1 MSVVINN
8 VNAVIKSLVNKKL
21 NEWTVLRRGEPDKFF
36 HRFNQTLDLNVI
48 DRDVHAEI
56 LDKFKVDIG
65 FGLDKHLQR
74 TNGSGMGLSNRIMK
88 ALNKI
93 GALSR
98 INASEILR
106 NYNKGYDLYG
116 RLMPKLS
123 FDQMIADLWENQRRL
138 LALGARLAKGLDK
151 QMIFKT
157 NNTEDL
163 KCFKFSIR
171 GDDYYI
177 RAHSTDYVNMGH
189 HLCLAFEVLKEAGTL
204 EYSSGAKCP
213 IGSSCILI
221 YRPDESSSTKLPT
234 KPVPVRSNEKH
245 SEQIDYFNKQIEE
258 LIRAH
263 STDYVNMGHHLC
275 LAFEVLKEAGTLEY
289 SSGAKC
295 PIGSSCILI
304 YRPDESSSTKLPT
317 KPVPVRSNEKHSEQ
331 IDYFNKQIE
340 ELNISIQQYDDE
352 IFRLSGLSSKAKS
365 EREKLIKIVDLLKS

>member
-1 MSVVINN
+1 MPRPTRSPR
-8 VNAVIKSLVNKKL
+8 SLSSY
-21 NEWTVLRRGEPDKFF
+21 
-36 HRFNQTLDLNVI
+36 
-48 DRDVHAEI
+48 AEI

-65 FGLDKHLQR
+65 FGLEKHLQR

-171 GDDYYI
+171 GDDYYV
-177 RAHSTDYVNMGH
+177 RARSTDYVNMGN

-204 EYSSGAKCP
+204 EYVSGAKCP

-221 YRPDESSSTKLPT
+221 YRPDESSS
-234 KPVPVRSNEKH
+234 S
-245 SEQIDYFNKQIEE
+245 
-258 LIRAH
+258 
-263 STDYVNMGHHLC
+263 
-275 LAFEVLKEAGTLEY
+275 
-289 SSGAKC
+289 
-295 PIGSSCILI
+295 
-304 YRPDESSSTKLPT
+304 KLPT

>member
-8 VNAVIKSLVNKKL
+8 VNAVIKSLVNKKMM
-21 NEWTVLRRGEPDKFF
+21 NEWTVFRRGEPDKFF
-36 HRFNQTLDLNVI
+36 HRFNPTLDLNVI

-65 FGLDKHLQR
+65 FGLEKHLQR
-74 TNGSGMGLSNRIMK
+74 TNGSGMSLSNRIMK

-177 RAHSTDYVNMGH
+177 RARSTDYVNMGH
-189 HLCLAFEVLKEAGTL
+189 HLCLAFEVLKESGTL

-221 YRPDESSSTKLPT
+221 YRPDESSS
-234 KPVPVRSNEKH
+234 
-245 SEQIDYFNKQIEE
+245 IE
-258 LIRAH
+258 
-263 STDYVNMGHHLC
+263 
-275 LAFEVLKEAGTLEY
+275 
-289 SSGAKC
+289 
-295 PIGSSCILI
+295 
-304 YRPDESSSTKLPT
+304 LPT

>member
-8 VNAVIKSLVNKKL
+8 VNAVIKSLVNKKMM
-21 NEWTVLRRGEPDKFF
+21 NEWTVFRSAEPDKFF
-36 HRFNQTLDLNVI
+36 HRFNSTLDLNVI

-65 FGLDKHLQR
+65 FGLEKHLQR
-74 TNGSGMGLSNRIMK
+74 TNGSGMSLSNRIMK

-98 INASEILR
+98 INANEILR

-177 RAHSTDYVNMGH
+177 RARSTDYVNMGH
-189 HLCLAFEVLKEAGTL
+189 HLCLAFEVLKESGTL

-221 YRPDESSSTKLPT
+221 YRPDESSSTT
-234 KPVPVRSNEKH
+234 
-245 SEQIDYFNKQIEE
+245 
-258 LIRAH
+258 
-263 STDYVNMGHHLC
+263 
-275 LAFEVLKEAGTLEY
+275 
-289 SSGAKC
+289 
-295 PIGSSCILI
+295 
-304 YRPDESSSTKLPT
+304 LPT

>member
-36 HRFNQTLDLNVI
+36 HRFNPTLDLNVI

-65 FGLDKHLQR
+65 FGLEKHLQR
-74 TNGSGMGLSNRIMK
+74 TNGSGMSLSNRIMK

-177 RAHSTDYVNMGH
+177 RARSTDYVNMGH
-189 HLCLAFEVLKEAGTL
+189 HLCLAFEVLKEVGTL

-221 YRPDESSSTKLPT
+221 YRPDESSL
-234 KPVPVRSNEKH
+234 
-245 SEQIDYFNKQIEE
+245 
-258 LIRAH
+258 
-263 STDYVNMGHHLC
+263 
-275 LAFEVLKEAGTLEY
+275 
-289 SSGAKC
+289 
-295 PIGSSCILI
+295 
-304 YRPDESSSTKLPT
+304 TKLPT

>member
-8 VNAVIKSLVNKKL
+8 VNAVIKSLVNKKMM
-21 NEWTVLRRGEPDKFF
+21 NEWTVFRSAEPDKFF
-36 HRFNQTLDLNVI
+36 HRFNSTLDLNVI

-65 FGLDKHLQR
+65 FGLEKHLQR
-74 TNGSGMGLSNRIMK
+74 TNGSGMSLSNRIMK

-177 RAHSTDYVNMGH
+177 RARSTDYVNMGH
-189 HLCLAFEVLKEAGTL
+189 HLCLAFEVLKESGTL

-221 YRPDESSSTKLPT
+221 YRPDESSS
-234 KPVPVRSNEKH
+234 
-245 SEQIDYFNKQIEE
+245 IE
-258 LIRAH
+258 
-263 STDYVNMGHHLC
+263 
-275 LAFEVLKEAGTLEY
+275 
-289 SSGAKC
+289 
-295 PIGSSCILI
+295 
-304 YRPDESSSTKLPT
+304 LPT

>member
-36 HRFNQTLDLNVI
+36 HRFNPTLDLNVI

-65 FGLDKHLQR
+65 FGLEKHLQR

-177 RAHSTDYVNMGH
+177 RARSTDYVNMG
-189 HLCLAFEVLKEAGTL
+189 A
-204 EYSSGAKCP
+204 SSLF
-213 IGSSCILI
+213 S
-221 YRPDESSSTKLPT
+221 
-234 KPVPVRSNEKH
+234 
-245 SEQIDYFNKQIEE
+245 F
-258 LIRAH
+258 
-263 STDYVNMGHHLC
+263 
-275 LAFEVLKEAGTLEY
+275 
-289 SSGAKC
+289 
-295 PIGSSCILI
+295 
-304 YRPDESSSTKLPT
+304 
-317 KPVPVRSNEKHSEQ
+317 
-331 IDYFNKQIE
+331 
-340 ELNISIQQYDDE
+340 
-352 IFRLSGLSSKAKS
+352 
-365 EREKLIKIVDLLKS
+365 

>member
-8 VNAVIKSLVNKKL
+8 VNAVIKSLVNKKMM
-21 NEWTVLRRGEPDKFF
+21 NEWTVFRRGEPDKFF
-36 HRFNQTLDLNVI
+36 HRFNSTLDLNVI

-65 FGLDKHLQR
+65 FGLEKHLQR
-74 TNGSGMGLSNRIMK
+74 TNGSGMSLSNRIMK

-171 GDDYYI
+171 GDDYYV
-177 RAHSTDYVNMGH
+177 RARSTDYVNMGH
-189 HLCLAFEVLKEAGTL
+189 HLCLAFEVLKESGTL

-221 YRPDESSSTKLPT
+221 YRPDESSS
-234 KPVPVRSNEKH
+234 
-245 SEQIDYFNKQIEE
+245 IE
-258 LIRAH
+258 
-263 STDYVNMGHHLC
+263 
-275 LAFEVLKEAGTLEY
+275 
-289 SSGAKC
+289 
-295 PIGSSCILI
+295 
-304 YRPDESSSTKLPT
+304 LPT

>member
-8 VNAVIKSLVNKKL
+8 VNAVIKSLVNKKMM
-21 NEWTVLRRGEPDKFF
+21 NEWTVFRHVEPEPDKFF
-36 HRFNQTLDLNVI
+36 HRFNPTLDLNVI

-65 FGLDKHLQR
+65 FGLEKHLQR
-74 TNGSGMGLSNRIMK
+74 TNGSGMSLSNRIMK

-98 INASEILR
+98 INANEILR

-177 RAHSTDYVNMGH
+177 RARSTDYVNMGH
-189 HLCLAFEVLKEAGTL
+189 HLCLAFKVLKEAGTL

-221 YRPDESSSTKLPT
+221 YRPDESSSTTLPT
-234 KPVPVRSNEKH
+234 KPVS
-245 SEQIDYFNKQIEE
+245 
-258 LIRAH
+258 
-263 STDYVNMGHHLC
+263 
-275 LAFEVLKEAGTLEY
+275 
-289 SSGAKC
+289 
-295 PIGSSCILI
+295 
-304 YRPDESSSTKLPT
+304 
-317 KPVPVRSNEKHSEQ
+317 VRSNEKHSEQ

>member
-36 HRFNQTLDLNVI
+36 HRFNPTLDLNVI

-163 KCFKFSIR
+163 KFSTR

-177 RAHSTDYVNMGH
+177 RARSTDYVNMGH

-204 EYSSGAKCP
+204 EYVSGAKCP
-213 IGSSCILI
+213 IGSNCILI

-245 SEQIDYFNKQIEE
+245 SEQI
-258 LIRAH
+258 A
-263 STDYVNMGHHLC
+263 
-275 LAFEVLKEAGTLEY
+275 
-289 SSGAKC
+289 
-295 PIGSSCILI
+295 
-304 YRPDESSSTKLPT
+304 
-317 KPVPVRSNEKHSEQ
+317 
-331 IDYFNKQIE
+331 YFNKQIE

>member
-8 VNAVIKSLVNKKL
+8 VNAVIKSLVNKKMM
-21 NEWTVLRRGEPDKFF
+21 NEWTVFRRGEPDKFF
-36 HRFNQTLDLNVI
+36 HRFNPTLDLNVI

-56 LDKFKVDIG
+56 LDKFKIDIG
-65 FGLDKHLQR
+65 FGLEKHLQR
-74 TNGSGMGLSNRIMK
+74 TNGSGMSLSNRIMK

-177 RAHSTDYVNMGH
+177 RARSTDYVNMGH
-189 HLCLAFEVLKEAGTL
+189 HLCLAFEVLKESGTL

-221 YRPDESSSTKLPT
+221 YRPDESSS
-234 KPVPVRSNEKH
+234 
-245 SEQIDYFNKQIEE
+245 IE
-258 LIRAH
+258 
-263 STDYVNMGHHLC
+263 
-275 LAFEVLKEAGTLEY
+275 
-289 SSGAKC
+289 
-295 PIGSSCILI
+295 
-304 YRPDESSSTKLPT
+304 LPT

>member
-8 VNAVIKSLVNKKL
+8 VNAVIKSLVNKKMM
-21 NEWTVLRRGEPDKFF
+21 NEWTVFRRGEPDKFF
-36 HRFNQTLDLNVI
+36 HRFNPTLDLNVI

-56 LDKFKVDIG
+56 LDKFKIDIG
-65 FGLDKHLQR
+65 FGLEKHLQR
-74 TNGSGMGLSNRIMK
+74 TNGSGMSLSNRIMK

-177 RAHSTDYVNMGH
+177 RSRSTDYVNMGH
-189 HLCLAFEVLKEAGTL
+189 HLCLAFEVLKESGTL

-221 YRPDESSSTKLPT
+221 YRPDESSS
-234 KPVPVRSNEKH
+234 
-245 SEQIDYFNKQIEE
+245 IE
-258 LIRAH
+258 
-263 STDYVNMGHHLC
+263 
-275 LAFEVLKEAGTLEY
+275 
-289 SSGAKC
+289 
-295 PIGSSCILI
+295 
-304 YRPDESSSTKLPT
+304 LPT

>member
-8 VNAVIKSLVNKKL
+8 VNAVIKSLVNKKMM

-36 HRFNQTLDLNVI
+36 HRFNPTLDLNVI

-65 FGLDKHLQR
+65 FGLEKHLQR
-74 TNGSGMGLSNRIMK
+74 TNGSGMSLSNRIMK

-163 KCFKFSIR
+163 KCFKFSTR

-177 RAHSTDYVNMGH
+177 RARSTDYVNMGH
-189 HLCLAFEVLKEAGTL
+189 HLCLAFEVLKETGTL

-213 IGSSCILI
+213 IGSNCILI
-221 YRPDESSSTKLPT
+221 YRP
-234 KPVPVRSNEKH
+234 N
-245 SEQIDYFNKQIEE
+245 
-258 LIRAH
+258 
-263 STDYVNMGHHLC
+263 
-275 LAFEVLKEAGTLEY
+275 
-289 SSGAKC
+289 
-295 PIGSSCILI
+295 
-304 YRPDESSSTKLPT
+304 ESSSTKLPT

>member
-1 MSVVINN
+1 M
-8 VNAVIKSLVNKKL
+8 
-21 NEWTVLRRGEPDKFF
+21 
-36 HRFNQTLDLNVI
+36 DLNVI

-213 IGSSCILI
+213 IGSNCILI
-221 YRPDESSSTKLPT
+221 YRPDESSLTKLPT
-234 KPVPVRSNEKH
+234 N
-245 SEQIDYFNKQIEE
+245 
-258 LIRAH
+258 
-263 STDYVNMGHHLC
+263 
-275 LAFEVLKEAGTLEY
+275 
-289 SSGAKC
+289 
-295 PIGSSCILI
+295 
-304 YRPDESSSTKLPT
+304 
-317 KPVPVRSNEKHSEQ
+317 PVPVRSNEKHSEQ